1 MNKNIK
7 LDQDKLFIKLLFKS
21 TSEVTDEEI
30 EYYRKYPDQID
41 QVTAPLNIHKIFLWA
56 GALLGIVVVA
66 VAKFLKF
73 SGSLD
78 FLSEGVLEF
87 VIDIIYETGIALI
100 GAAVTAYML
109 GVLLNKQQENA
120 TKWREEIRRRIKES
134 EGGTLTLRFFNLA
147 NYPISS

>member
-1 MNKNIK
+1 MKKKSK
-7 LDQDKLFIKLLFKS
+7 LDQDTLFVKLLFKS
-21 TSEVTDEEI
+21 SSEVTDDEVD
-30 EYYRKYPDQID
+30 YYRKYPDQID
-41 QVTAPLNIHKIFLWA
+41 QVTAPINIHKVFLWT

-73 SGSLD
+73 SGTLD

-87 VIDIIYETGIALI
+87 VIDIIYESGIALI

-120 TKWREEIRRRIKES
+120 LKWREEIRRRIKEI
-134 EGGTLTLRFFNLA
+134 EQ
-147 NYPISS
+147 

>member
-1 MNKNIK
+1 MKKNTK

-21 TSEVTDEEI
+21 SSEVTEDEV

-41 QVTAPLNIHKIFLWA
+41 QVTAPINIHKVFLWT
-56 GALLGIVVVA
+56 GAFLGIVVVA
-66 VAKFLKF
+66 IAKFFKF
-73 SGSLD
+73 SGTLD

-100 GAAVTAYML
+100 GAAVTAYVL

-120 TKWREEIRRRIKES
+120 TKWREEIRRKINES
-134 EGGTLTLRFFNLA
+134 EEF
-147 NYPISS
+147 

>member
-1 MNKNIK
+1 MKKNSK

-21 TSEVTDEEI
+21 TSEVTEDEI

-41 QVTAPLNIHKIFLWA
+41 QVTAPINIHKIFLWA
-56 GALLGIVVVA
+56 GALLGVIVVA
-66 VAKFLKF
+66 IAKFLKF
-73 SGSLD
+73 SGTLD

-100 GAAVTAYML
+100 GAAATAFML

-120 TKWREEIRRRIKES
+120 TKWREEIRRRVKES
-134 EGGTLTLRFFNLA
+134 QM
-147 NYPISS
+147 

>member
-1 MNKNIK
+1 MKKNSK

-21 TSEVTDEEI
+21 TSEVTEDEI

-56 GALLGIVVVA
+56 GALLGVIVVA
-66 VAKFLKF
+66 IAKAKFLKF
-73 SGSLD
+73 SGTLD

-100 GAAVTAYML
+100 GAAATAFML

-120 TKWREEIRRRIKES
+120 TKWREEIRRRVKES
-134 EGGTLTLRFFNLA
+134 EE
-147 NYPISS
+147 

>member
-1 MNKNIK
+1 MKKNTK

-30 EYYRKYPDQID
+30 EYYRKYSDQID

-56 GALLGIVVVA
+56 GALLGVIVVA
-66 VAKFLKF
+66 IAKFLKF

-134 EGGTLTLRFFNLA
+134 EGAL
-147 NYPISS
+147 

>member
-1 MNKNIK
+1 MKKNTK

-30 EYYRKYPDQID
+30 EYYQKYPDQID

-56 GALLGIVVVA
+56 GALLGVVVVA

-134 EGGTLTLRFFNLA
+134 EGAL
-147 NYPISS
+147 

>member
-1 MNKNIK
+1 MKKNTK

-21 TSEVTDEEI
+21 NSEVTDEEI

-100 GAAVTAYML
+100 GAAATAFML

-120 TKWREEIRRRIKES
+120 TKWREEIRRRVKES
-134 EGGTLTLRFFNLA
+134 EGHFNSK
-147 NYPISS
+147 IF

>member
-1 MNKNIK
+1 MKKNTK
-7 LDQDKLFIKLLFKS
+7 LDQDKIFIKLLFKS

-56 GALLGIVVVA
+56 GALLGVVVVA

-134 EGGTLTLRFFNLA
+134 EGAL
-147 NYPISS
+147 

>member
-1 MNKNIK
+1 MKKNTK

-41 QVTAPLNIHKIFLWA
+41 QVTAPLNIHKIFLWV
-56 GALLGIVVVA
+56 GALLGVVVVA

-134 EGGTLTLRFFNLA
+134 EGAL
-147 NYPISS
+147 